1 MDFASR
7 ATLIPGT
14 LLTLNL
20 PIKIH
25 PSSDS
30 FVFSDVNLVSNY
42 QSYKEK
48 TIKLLPYHSFYRG
61 HIAPQEK
68 LSPLFWQSTSK
79 NKKTPGCQF
88 SSVPLKIFLI
98 CHEVCNI
105 PH

>member
-20 PIKIH
+20 ATKLH

-48 TIKLLPYHSFYRG
+48 TTKLLPYHSFYGG
-61 HIAPQEK
+61 HI
-68 LSPLFWQSTSK
+68 PLR
-79 NKKTPGCQF
+79 
-88 SSVPLKIFLI
+88 KIQPFFLAVHLTAF
-98 CHEVCNI
+98 C
-105 PH
+105 

>member
-61 HIAPQEK
+61 HIALKKNEPSFLAIHLKKIQSHK
-68 LSPLFWQSTSK
+68 DPHLAALS
-79 NKKTPGCQF
+79 
-88 SSVPLKIFLI
+88 
-98 CHEVCNI
+98 
-105 PH
+105 